1 MAAPKNA
8 NGAGASNGSGAPEA
22 KCPVNHSEKAVSS
35 KPAKSSSSA
44 PKEDKSEGML
54 AKLKTL
60 RQMSKR
66 PVPTAYGDGTYPK
79 TLVRPKLRDDLSRIG
94 MNGELLSHC
103 KCTDYVIGAN
113 STRHQNPHY
122 DG

>member
-1 MAAPKNA
+1 MAASKNA

-35 KPAKSSSSA
+35 SHSKSSSGA
-44 PKEDKSEGML
+44 PKESKGDGML

-103 KCTDYVIGAN
+103 MCTSYVMG
-113 STRHQNPHY
+113 S
-122 DG
+122 